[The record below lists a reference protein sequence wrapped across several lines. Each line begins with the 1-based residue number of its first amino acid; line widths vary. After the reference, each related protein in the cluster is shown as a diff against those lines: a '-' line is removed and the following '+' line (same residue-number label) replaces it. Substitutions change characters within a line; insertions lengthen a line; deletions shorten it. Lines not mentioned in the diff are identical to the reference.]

1 MTHGWILGTGM
12 SGYSWEEGR
21 VMGGQVSGVGL
32 HLESGI
38 EGTVEG
44 REGPRTQACTL
55 SSWATVYS
63 YLA

>member
-12 SGYSWEEGR
+12 SGYIWEEGH

-32 HLESGI
+32 HLESGV
-38 EGTVEG
+38 EGTFEG
-44 REGPRTQACTL
+44 REGPSTQACTL
-55 SSWATVYS
+55 SPWATIYS